1 MDLVA
6 DELNYETKI
15 SNHSTVNFRDLAPQ
29 DQTSVTLS
37 NTGSTGPSE
46 FIIAPVVFNP
56 AKSRLEFTL
65 TIGAPTAGAGSVNV
79 IAGNLLRSISRLVC
93 YDSGTNALL
102 VDINHFDKY
111 TDMMEYA
118 IHKEDLKKKPFVKN
132 YAGLKATLADARK
145 VCLEERQRDNTLT
158 DGENYLYGRASD
170 GLGAVADGII
180 EIGDEEAD
188 SPLFFYEGGNNTATV
203 IDVSIPL
210 SAMKGTILAQNN
222 NIYSPTNL
230 VIQLYWNA
238 TNEYASSPVLAN
250 IATAVGVAVSSATIT
265 NLNLSLAVESNLAI
279 TSKVISKVMSEGI
292 SFNAPY
298 PSIIKHTTANSTSHA
313 FTSQLTRAYGNRILY
328 LLTAKYGKTAFKLG
342 ERGLGDMSRYQT
354 TLNSIPIKYPK
365 GFDTTRSEHYT
376 LGNLPYIQK
385 SAIQSRTLYNQRFVH
400 IDSFFGEKPLCEV
413 DFNDVDG
420 LDVSAQS
427 SLFGWEATMGTAE
440 QVDYYVVVMGH
451 KVIAFTGM
459 GATIQ

>member
-15 SNHSTVNFRDLAPQ
+15 SNHSTINFRDLAPQ
-29 DQTSVTLS
+29 DQTSVVLS

-56 AKSRLEFTL
+56 AKTRLEFTL
-65 TIGAPTAGAGSVNV
+65 TVGAPTAGAGSVNV

-118 IHKEDLKKKPFVKN
+118 ISKEELRKRPFVKN
-132 YAGLKATLADARK
+132 QLGLKATLADARK
-145 VCLEERQRDNTLT
+145 VSLEDRQRDNTMTLDEST
-158 DGENYLYGRASD
+158 LYGRASD
-170 GLGAVADGII
+170 GLGAEAGGVVEVGDA
-180 EIGDEEAD
+180 EIDA
-188 SPLFFYEGGNNTATV
+188 PCFLYEGGDNAQV
-203 IDVSIPL
+203 VVDVSIPL
-210 SAMKGTILAQNN
+210 SALKGTILAQNN

-238 TNEYASSPVLAN
+238 TNQFASSPVSAN
-250 IATAVGVAVSSATIT
+250 IGTAVGVAVSSATIT

-298 PSIIKHTTANSTSHA
+298 PSIIKHTTSNSESHA
-313 FTSQLTRAYGNRILY
+313 FTSQLTRAYGNRILC
-328 LLTAKYGKTAFKLG
+328 LITAKYGKTAFKIG

-365 GFDTTRSEHYT
+365 GFDTTKSEHYT

-385 SAIQSRTLYNQRFVH
+385 SCIQSRTLYNQRFVH
-400 IDSFFGEKPLCEV
+400 IDSFFGEKPLCDV

-427 SLFGWEATMGTAE
+427 SLFGWEATMATAE
-440 QVDYYVVVMGH
+440 QVDYYIVVLGH
-451 KVIAFTGM
+451 KVISFTGM